1 VLIEFAHR
9 LSQPPAARDTAARLA
24 GYEFA
29 VLCEAAGYAEMTSV
43 AEQLRALLRSPFH
56 LDSGTLL
63 LSVSIAVP
71 SADSRYDNGADL
83 LCQAD
88 RAMYRAKNE
97 RRPTAESN
105 WPDRHRP
112 HG

>member
-1 VLIEFAHR
+1 MLIEFAQR

-29 VLCEAAGYAEMTSV
+29 VLCEDAGYAEMTSV